1 MLGCL
6 ACISPRIAQARG
18 ALYLPG
24 MSIFDRLFSRKP
36 DPRFQMRPLY
46 DSIVAIAR
54 QPAWYRAGVP
64 DTLEG
69 RFEMVMAVLSQ
80 VLLRLEGEDAVRQ
93 QSVWL
98 TEVFVDDMD
107 GQMRQIGIGDL
118 TVGKYVGKMMAA
130 LGGRLGAYR
139 SAEDA
144 NARAAVLWRNLG
156 IDAPAD
162 APSVAARLDQLVT
175 ALAQLPTDAI
185 IAGDIP
191 QGESA

>member
-1 MLGCL
+1 
-6 ACISPRIAQARG
+6 
-18 ALYLPG
+18 
-24 MSIFDRLFSRKP
+24 MSILDRLFSRKP

-64 DTLEG
+64 DTLGG

-80 VLLRLEGEDAVRQ
+80 VLLRLEGDDAVRQ

-139 SAEDA
+139 TAGDAET
-144 NARAAVLWRNLG
+144 RAAVLWRNLG
-156 IDAPAD
+156 VETPAD
-162 APSVAARLDQLVT
+162 GPAVAARLDHLVRD
-175 ALAQLPTDAI
+175 LADLSTDAI
-185 IAGDIP
+185 VAGQLP
-191 QGESA
+191 QGDA